1 MNKDEA
7 EKRAKELREEI
18 RHHDYLYYVKN
29 QPEISDAEYDKLRK
43 DLENI
48 EEEHPELITEDS
60 PTQRVGAKPVDE
72 LGNVDHTKP
81 MLSLN
86 TTKLEDIEKW
96 VRGIEDEV
104 DEKDLKFVLEPKLD
118 GLSVELIYE
127 DGVYERG
134 ATRGD
139 GVTGEDVTKNIR
151 TIGSVPLKLRSQEKE
166 VPRKIAVRGEVLM
179 GIKEFENYNK
189 RRIER
194 GEEPMANPRN
204 AAAGSLR
211 RLDPKETAERPL
223 DIFVYEI
230 MDMSGE
236 VPEVKT
242 HFESL
247 ELLKDWGFRV
257 NPHMDR
263 MEGADGIR
271 KYYDE
276 ISEQRDELP
285 YEIDGIVV
293 KVDRL
298 DLHSKLGSRSRS
310 PRWAVAIKFPPREEE
325 TTIEDIVVQVGRSGK
340 LTPVALLK
348 PVDVQGVTVSRATLH
363 NLDFIREKD
372 IKKRDHA
379 RIKRAGDVI
388 PEVEEVLKE
397 KRSGAEVE
405 FHMPKRCPVCGADV
419 VEDGAY
425 HRCTGGLSCRA
436 QLKGSIEHFASKGGM
451 DIDGLGGKTVEMLL
465 ENDLVKRISD
475 IYKLEEEDLL
485 GLERFG
491 KRSADNLLRSIEESK
506 NRPLSKLIYAL
517 GIPHVGEHTAR
528 LLADHFGDMDALM
541 EAKVEKLL
549 EIDEIGDIVAES
561 IYNFMEEERNRKV
574 ISQLKELALRMKK
587 MGGSDRL
594 SGKTFL
600 FTGSLDNYTRGEAK
614 EKVERLGGRAV
625 SGISD
630 KVDYLVV
637 GKDPGS
643 KLEEAQKKG
652 GIEIID
658 EDRFRK
664 LVTS

>member
-223 DIFVYEI
+223 EIFVYEI